1 MMGDKNL
8 KMRNKVSFIFSIH
21 IMRVM
26 RDIVFFMFFLLL
38 QKSRT
43 YQFGGCS
50 ISVLIIS
57 VGQRLGNVIHRAG
70 DFAEI
75 VGFCI
80 FVIINQKGN
89 EVVMRPQALRFWKN
103 SLLG

>member
-1 MMGDKNL
+1 MMGDTNL

-43 YQFGGCS
+43 HP
-50 ISVLIIS
+50 
-57 VGQRLGNVIHRAG
+57 LGKYGELNIFSAVRS
-70 DFAEI
+70 ETI
-75 VGFCI
+75 VPAY
-80 FVIINQKGN
+80 VIIIAYFGMFVKIFS
-89 EVVMRPQALRFWKN
+89 RPLSAPIW
-103 SLLG
+103 

>member
-1 MMGDKNL
+1 MMGDTNL

-26 RDIVFFMFFLLL
+26 RDIVFFMFFPLL

-57 VGQRLGNVIHRAG
+57 VGQRLDNVIHRAG

-75 VGFCI
+75 VGLFR
-80 FVIINQKGN
+80 
-89 EVVMRPQALRFWKN
+89 MRNIYL
-103 SLLG
+103 